1 MRLWHKQLISVL
13 PRQQLV
19 AQWRECSSIVGN
31 ILTKGTPNHI
41 LVNKIMD
48 YPIDHFIT
56 YAALVRGE
64 MTNRGYHPDPV
75 WSNIAYRGK
84 ILGYDKDFVK
94 DIINQDIKNNQDYKE
109 NKLNRSCK
117 KISFFL
123 KNRMKGI
130 KLKKEGCF
138 NITNKILINANINEV
153 NKSYK

>member
-1 MRLWHKQLISVL
+1 MIKEKTPEKKIHLRSINNRLPSANQSKVK
-13 PRQQLV
+13 
-19 AQWRECSSIVGN
+19 EFSSINSNRSTNIKPNKLFIFKNKFVNNNNFDEGN
-31 ILTKGTPNHI
+31 YQIIQINGLNNSGIL
-41 LVNKIMD
+41 
-48 YPIDHFIT
+48 
-56 YAALVRGE
+56 
-64 MTNRGYHPDPV
+64 
-75 WSNIAYRGK
+75 SNIVYSG
-84 ILGYDKDFVK
+84 KDFVK